1 MTLSNFEKEKIKE
14 RIVEKLRSEKEI
26 MKIVIFG
33 SFLTDDE
40 PNDID
45 LAVFQTSKDNY
56 LSLALKYRKAIRDI
70 SKKIPIDVLP
80 LTAKKT
86 NDFIFNVLENGEV
99 IFERGN

>member
-14 RIVEKLRSEKEI
+14 RIVERLRSEEEI

-33 SFLTDDE
+33 SFLTDDN
-40 PNDID
+40 PNDVD
-45 LAVFQTSKDNY
+45 LAVFQSSDENY
-56 LSLALKYRKAIRDI
+56 LNLSLKYRKAVRDI
-70 SKKIPIDVLP
+70 AKKIPIDIIPLLP
-80 LTAKKT
+80 GKT